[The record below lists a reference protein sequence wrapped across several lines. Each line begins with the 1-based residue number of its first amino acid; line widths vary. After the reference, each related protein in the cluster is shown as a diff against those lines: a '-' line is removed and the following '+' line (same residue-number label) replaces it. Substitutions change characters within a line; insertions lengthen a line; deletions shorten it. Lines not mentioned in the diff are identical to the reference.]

1 MGTGS
6 LMRYESPRFTL
17 HGSIESLTAASP
29 PSPGGGGNDPC
40 RSNPPRREDK
50 QTGTSDFVLG
60 QASLLT
66 CTASSA

>member
-1 MGTGS
+1 MGKSS

-29 PSPGGGGNDPC
+29 PSPGDGGSDPC
-40 RSNPPRREDK
+40 RYNPARDENK
-50 QTGTSDFVLG
+50 QTGTSDFILG
-60 QASLLT
+60 QASLST